1 MKQKIIIVSSLLLVL
16 SLVIRLIGISRIPLS
31 LNWDEAT
38 FIYNAY
44 SILQTGKDEYGQIL
58 PLQFKSIGDY
68 KNPMYVYLLVPSIS
82 IFGLN
87 ETATRLPP
95 AILGALSVVILF
107 ILVYSLFG
115 NLKLATISGI
125 VLAISPWHI
134 QFTRAGA
141 DVGVSSFFVILG
153 ICLFFRR
160 RLTLSLAAFV
170 GSAYSYYAD
179 KFFSPLIILTLIIFF
194 YKDLFRNSGA
204 FLRALIIATLLILPI
219 LSLQFSPGH
228 INKVSITTLLSY
240 RFPEDVLNKLRQQ
253 DGNLLFTV
261 FHNPVIEYGSL
272 VLDRYLNHFSPSF
285 LFIKGLEDNRQ
296 RLESM
301 GMLYWSDAIF
311 LTVALCTLNKWK
323 SRKYL
328 LFILIWLVLAPLPSA
343 ITRSPVHA
351 RRAIN
356 MIYPLSILIA
366 MGITQIKRTGW
377 LIAGPIVVWSMGL
390 YFISYVILTPLKT
403 YQGSAGWQYGYKQ
416 LVNFITP
423 IAGNYDH
430 IVVDTGFQGPYIYF
444 LFYQKYLPVKYQLQ
458 ANLFFSDPTG
468 LGESIG
474 FDNYSFRE
482 IFWPGDRGTKNTL
495 FAATLEKIPLKDID
509 PKQAKLLGTIY
520 FPDGKEAWRIV
531 ATSR

>member
-1 MKQKIIIVSSLLLVL
+1 MKQKIIIAVLSLLVL
-16 SLVIRLIGISRIPLS
+16 SLAVRLFGISKIPLS
-31 LNWDEAT
+31 LNWDETT
-38 FIYNAY
+38 FSYNAY

-68 KNPMYVYLLVPSIS
+68 KNPMYVYLLIPSIS

-95 AILGALSVVILF
+95 AILGTLSVVVLF
-107 ILVYSLFG
+107 ILVYSFFG
-115 NLKLATISGI
+115 DLRLATISGI

-160 RLTLSLAAFV
+160 RLTLSLVAFV

-179 KFFSPLIILTLIIFF
+179 KFFSPLIILTLVIFF
-194 YKDLFRNSGA
+194 YKDLLKNSGA
-204 FLRALIIATLLILPI
+204 FIRALIVASLLILPI
-219 LSLQFSPGH
+219 LYLQFSPGH

-240 RFPEDVLNKLRQQ
+240 RFPKDVLDKLRQQ
-253 DGNLLFTV
+253 DGNFLFTV
-261 FHNPVIEYGSL
+261 FHNYPIEYGTL
-272 VLDRYLNHFSPSF
+272 IIDRYLNHFSPNF
-285 LFIKGLEDNRQ
+285 LFIRGLEDNRQ

-311 LTVALCTLNKWK
+311 LVISLCTFNKWK

-328 LFILIWLVLAPLPSA
+328 LFILIWLALSPLPSA

-351 RRAIN
+351 RRALN

-366 MGITQIKRTGW
+366 MGISQIKRTGW
-377 LIAGPIVVWSMGL
+377 LIIGPIVAWSMGL
-390 YFISYVILTPLKT
+390 YFISYVVFTPLKT

-423 IAGNYDH
+423 IAGNYDR

-444 LFYQKYLPVKYQLQ
+444 LLYQKYPPSSYQPQ
-458 ANLFFSDPTG
+458 ANLFFTDPAG
-468 LGESIG
+468 LGESVG

-509 PKQAKLLGTIY
+509 SKQAKLLGTIY